1 MPKFIVLVA
10 FLVFSLP
17 IFAQDAAVAAPDAS
31 TPPPVPPT
39 AIVTK
44 LRGEVFFEG
53 QLLKEGDKI
62 ERPGKINTKDRSYIQ
77 LTIDKWKNTI
87 SIGPNS
93 HMVMNFSDDKKYTLE
108 TGYCRWKSF
117 AKSLTKGKIH
127 TRNVALGVRGTD
139 FYLKVN
145 RILGETEVIM
155 FDGEV
160 LMENASNKDDTL
172 EVKKGQWGGLG
183 GRFGE
188 KIRGPIDLPKEV
200 LDTTDK
206 ILE

>member
-1 MPKFIVLVA
+1 MPKFIVLVVFA
-10 FLVFSLP
+10 FFSLQL
-17 IFAQDAAVAAPDAS
+17 FAQEAT
-31 TPPPVPPT
+31 TPPPPPATPPT
-39 AIVTK
+39 AVVTK

-62 ERPGKINTKDRSYIQ
+62 EKAGKINTKDRSFVQ
-77 LTIDKWKNTI
+77 LTIEKWKNTI

-93 HMVMNFSDDKKYTLE
+93 HMVMNFSEDKKYTLDV
-108 TGYCRWKSF
+108 GICRWKSF
-117 AKSLTKGKIH
+117 AQSMTKGKIH
-127 TRNVALGVRGTD
+127 TRNVALGIRGTD

-160 LMENASNKDDTL
+160 LMENAANKDDTL
-172 EVKKGQWGGLG
+172 AVKKGQWGGLG

-200 LDTTDK
+200 LDTTEK